1 MKEHIEKKADAMI
14 LPHKCLFLLNESHF
28 VAIYKAT
35 GLYAVHR
42 QRTCEGY
49 FANSL
54 RPISYLGVIW
64 ELYVLGLK
72 TIKCSKAWTRDSQ
85 CCCSAENTP
94 NPPKI
99 FGPICLPKPK
109 SWGFSKESSLWVF
122 VVRDSVDSVV
132 YSNSG

>member
-64 ELYVLGLK
+64 ELYVLGL
-72 TIKCSKAWTRDSQ
+72 ISGP
-85 CCCSAENTP
+85 EN
-94 NPPKI
+94 NQM
-99 FGPICLPKPK
+99 LK
-109 SWGFSKESSLWVF
+109 SMDKGLTVLLFS
-122 VVRDSVDSVV
+122 
-132 YSNSG
+132 

>member
-64 ELYVLGLK
+64 ELYGPENNQMLKNMDKGLTVLL
-72 TIKCSKAWTRDSQ
+72 
-85 CCCSAENTP
+85 
-94 NPPKI
+94 
-99 FGPICLPKPK
+99 FG
-109 SWGFSKESSLWVF
+109 
-122 VVRDSVDSVV
+122 
-132 YSNSG
+132 